1 MAKYSLQFKL
11 MVVRDYLESADGFS
25 RVSHRHQVER
35 SLVRAW
41 VAAFQ
46 QHGEAGL
53 IPTRSH
59 YTTAFKLAVLK
70 RLYEE
75 GLSYRQAAALFNI
88 ANKSSV
94 MHWQQ
99 AYERGG
105 LPALTRKRRGAEV
118 KERNASVIETLN
130 GSNDAQR
137 TQQELTN
144 EVVRLQLEN
153 AYLKKARSLGSTPT
167 TLSTR
172 EKTQIVI
179 ALRQHYPLAC
189 LLKSAGLARSTFYY
203 QSNALA
209 AADKYAGLK
218 STIKTL
224 FERHKGRYG
233 YRRIT
238 AAIRNQ
244 GTGINHKTI
253 QRLMGI
259 LALKSSIRRRS
270 KYRAYRGSTSRA
282 APNRLNRDFSAERPN
297 ERWVTDITEFN
308 LGGPKL
314 YLSPVL
320 DLYNREIITYE
331 MARRPVF
338 DMVRDMMG
346 KAFKRLRRN
355 EAPLLHSDQGWHYQ
369 MPAFGRL
376 LERRG
381 LTQSMSRRGNCLDNA
396 AMESFF
402 AVLKSELYYREAFNS
417 VAGLEKALRGY
428 IRYYNHDRLKLSLGG
443 LSPIQFRLKESG
455 VSSSSRATAQR

>member
-11 MVVRDYLESADGFS
+11 MVIRDYLESADGFS
-25 RVSHRHQVER
+25 RVSHRHNVER
-35 SLVRAW
+35 GLVRTW

-46 QHGEAGL
+46 LHGEAAL
-53 IPTRSH
+53 TPSRSH

-70 RLYEE
+70 RLYKE
-75 GLSYRQAAALFNI
+75 GLSYRQAAAIFNI

-99 AYERGG
+99 QYERDG
-105 LPALTRKRRGAEV
+105 LTALTRKRRGADV

-137 TQQELTN
+137 TQQELTD
-144 EVVRLQLEN
+144 EIVRLQLEN
-153 AYLKKARSLGSTPT
+153 AYLKRAKSLGSTPAA
-167 TLSTR
+167 LSTR

-179 ALRQHYPLAC
+179 ELRRHYPLAA
-189 LLKSAGLARSTFYY
+189 LLKAAGLARSTFYY
-203 QSNALA
+203 QSKALA
-209 AADKYAGLK
+209 AADRYAGLK
-218 STIKTL
+218 SAIKKL

-238 AAIRNQ
+238 AALRNQ
-244 GTGINHKTI
+244 GALVNHKTI

-270 KYRAYRGSTSRA
+270 KYRAYRGATARI
-282 APNRLNRDFSAERPN
+282 APNQLNRNFSAGRPN

-308 LGGPKL
+308 VAGQKL

-320 DLYNREIITYE
+320 DLYNREIVAYE

-338 DMVRDMMG
+338 DMVRDMIG
-346 KAFKRLRRN
+346 KAFQRLRRN

-402 AVLKSELYYREAFNS
+402 AVLKSEL
-417 VAGLEKALRGY
+417 
-428 IRYYNHDRLKLSLGG
+428 
-443 LSPIQFRLKESG
+443 
-455 VSSSSRATAQR
+455 

>member
-35 SLVRAW
+35 GLVRTW
-41 VAAFQ
+41 VAALQ

-53 IPTRSH
+53 TPTRSH

-70 RLYEE
+70 HMYEE
-75 GLSYRQAAALFNI
+75 SLSYRQTAAVFNI

-99 AYERGG
+99 AYEQGG
-105 LPALTRKRRGAEV
+105 LPALARKRRGADV
-118 KERNASVIETLN
+118 KQ
-130 GSNDAQR
+130 SNTRFRVESLDSSKD
-137 TQQELTN
+137 TQQALIDEM
-144 EVVRLQLEN
+144 VRLQLEN
-153 AYLKKARSLGSTPT
+153 AYLKQARSLGSKQAA
-167 TLSTR
+167 LSAR
-172 EKTQIVI
+172 EKTQLVI
-179 ALRQHYPLAC
+179 GLRQNYPLAA
-189 LLKSAGLARSTFYY
+189 LLKATDLARSTFYY
-203 QSNALA
+203 QSKALA
-209 AADKYAGLK
+209 AADKYADLK

-238 AAIRNQ
+238 AALRNQ
-244 GTGINHKTI
+244 GTAVNHKTI

-259 LALKSSIRRRS
+259 LALKSSVRRRN
-270 KYRAYRGSTSRA
+270 KYRAYRGATSRTT
-282 APNRLNRDFSAERPN
+282 PNQLNRNFSAERPN

-308 LGGPKL
+308 VGGQKL
-314 YLSPVL
+314 YLSPIL
-320 DLYNREIITYE
+320 DLYNREIVAYE
-331 MARRPVF
+331 LARRPVF

-346 KAFKRLRRN
+346 KAFKRLRRD

-417 VAGLEKALRGY
+417 VAQLESTLRGY
-428 IRYYNHDRLKLSLGG
+428 IRYYNHDRLKLSLYG
-443 LSPIQFRLKESG
+443 LSPVQFRLKY
-455 VSSSSRATAQR
+455 SSASIANKAPA

>member
-11 MVVRDYLESADGFS
+11 MVARDYLESADGFS
-25 RVSHRHQVER
+25 RVSHRHQVAR
-35 SLVRAW
+35 SLVRTW

-53 IPTRSH
+53 TPTRSH
-59 YTTAFKLAVLK
+59 YSTTFKLAVLL
-70 RLYEE
+70 RMYEE
-75 GLSYRQAAALFNI
+75 GLSYRQAAAIFNI

-99 AYERGG
+99 AYKGGG
-105 LPALTRKRRGAEV
+105 LPALARKQRGADV
-118 KERNASVIETLN
+118 KQNNTHSLVESLD
-130 GSNDAQR
+130 GSKD
-137 TQQELTN
+137 TQQALIDEI
-144 EVVRLQLEN
+144 VRLQLEN
-153 AYLKKARSLGSTPT
+153 AYLKKARSLGSKQA

-179 ALRQHYPLAC
+179 ALRQDYPLAC
-189 LLKSAGLARSTFYY
+189 LLKAAGLPRSTFYY
-203 QSNALA
+203 QSKRLA

-218 STIKTL
+218 ITIKTL
-224 FERHKGRYG
+224 FDRHKGRYG

-238 AAIRNQ
+238 AALRNK
-244 GTGINHKTI
+244 GALVNYKTI

-259 LALKSSIRRRS
+259 LVLKSSIRRRS
-270 KYRAYRGSTSRA
+270 KYTAYRGATSRA
-282 APNRLNRDFSAERPN
+282 APNRLNRNFSAQRPN

-308 LGGPKL
+308 VGGQKL

-320 DLYNREIITYE
+320 DLYNREIVAYE
-331 MARRPVF
+331 MARRPIF

-346 KAFKRLRRN
+346 KAFKRLRRG

-381 LTQSMSRRGNCLDNA
+381 LIQSMSRRGNCLNNA

-402 AVLKSELYYREAFNS
+402 AVLKSELYYRKAFNS
-417 VAGLEKALRGY
+417 VAQLEKALRSY
-428 IRYYNHDRLKLSLGG
+428 IRYYNHDRLKLSLCG
-443 LSPIQFRLKESG
+443 LSPVQFRL
-455 VSSSSRATAQR
+455 QHCL